1 MSVII
6 FDMIQIDHQYHAE
19 YQANQPFLRTRVAYQ
34 CRIKRIV
41 LFDHTLFIQW

>member
-1 MSVII
+1 
-6 FDMIQIDHQYHAE
+6 MIQIDHQYHAE
-19 YQANQPFLRTRVAYQ
+19 YQANQPFHTYPYAAYQ